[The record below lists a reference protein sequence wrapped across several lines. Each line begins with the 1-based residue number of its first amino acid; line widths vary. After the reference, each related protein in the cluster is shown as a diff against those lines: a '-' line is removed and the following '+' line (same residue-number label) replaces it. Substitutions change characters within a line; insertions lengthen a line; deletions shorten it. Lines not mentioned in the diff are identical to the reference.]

1 VFNQRVIE
9 TIMIMKKQI
18 LLLMMMMLSIV
29 ASADTVEINGIYYNL
44 YTDNNVAVVTR
55 NHNKYTGSIVIPNSI
70 KFNNV
75 TYSVT
80 IIDDE
85 AFYNCSGLTSI
96 TIGNSVTSIRSSAF
110 SELL

>member
-1 VFNQRVIE
+1 
-9 TIMIMKKQI
+9 MKKQI